1 MITLT
6 NVIDI
11 RTGLFHSVAIIKQRN
26 AKYFIPAEGD
36 HND

>member
-11 RTGLFHSVAIIKQRN
+11 RTDQFYSVAIVSQWKV
-26 AKYFIPAEGD
+26 KYFIPAEEG
-36 HND
+36 N